1 MVQLSH
7 PYMTAGRTTA
17 LTRQTF
23 VGKVMS
29 LLFNMLSRFLL
40 RFYQKGHHCRKVTG
54 KEFVT
59 IESTS
64 IFTVIFH
71 LSLVWQ
77 NILTGLSTL
86 IMSPEDTKV

>member
-1 MVQLSH
+1 MARSH
-7 PYMTAGRTTA
+7 PYMTTGKTIA
-17 LTRQTF
+17 LTRRNF

-40 RFYQKGHHCRKVTG
+40 RFYQKGHHCRKLTG

-64 IFTVIFH
+64 VFTMIFH

-77 NILTGLSTL
+77 NILTGPSTI
-86 IMSPEDTKV
+86 IMSPEDTKI

>member
-1 MVQLSH
+1 M
-7 PYMTAGRTTA
+7 A
-17 LTRQTF
+17 LTRRTF

-40 RFYQKGHHCRKVTG
+40 RFYLLRFYQKGRHCRKLTG

-77 NILTGLSTL
+77 NRLTGPST
-86 IMSPEDTKV
+86 IITNPEDTKI